1 MPRLNIYFPL
11 HLAYYERQLQIY
23 SFIMFLILKYI
34 AKLLKAMA
42 SEASPGQLAGGFILG
57 MIIGLTPVGSFHNL
71 IVLLLIIILK
81 VNFGMALL
89 SFLVFSG
96 VAYLAD
102 PLFHAL
108 GTSLLESA
116 SLQNLW
122 TAMYNNEWVAVTH
135 FYNTVVLGSLV
146 AALVLCI
153 PAYPLVVFVVKEYRE
168 HILARM
174 NKWKVVQA
182 LKGTKLWS
190 VYQGINRV
198 RG

>member
-1 MPRLNIYFPL
+1 
-11 HLAYYERQLQIY
+11 
-23 SFIMFLILKYI
+23 
-34 AKLLKAMA
+34 MA

-71 IVLLLIIILK
+71 MVVLLIIILK
-81 VNFGMALL
+81 VNVGMALL

-102 PLFHAL
+102 PLFHKF
-108 GTSLLESA
+108 GTFLLESE
-116 SLQNLW
+116 SLQGLW
-122 TAMYNNEWVAVTH
+122 TAMYNNEWIAVTH
-135 FYNTVVLGSLV
+135 FYNTVVLGSLIT
-146 AALVLCI
+146 ALGMCI
-153 PAYPLVVFVVKEYRE
+153 PVYLIVVFVVKEYRE

-190 VYQGINRV
+190 VYQGISRV